1 MSAAHSEA
9 RSPADA
15 VPRHRARA
23 HADAIAT
30 GTFGVFD
37 YGPPLTLASWLRPV
51 GPGQLRLVRRL
62 VAVVAIGWLPL
73 LILTVIEG
81 SAWRA
86 NGGGFLSDFAVHARS
101 LIAAALFVAAEAT
114 CAPWLTAI
122 ASQFITAGFIV
133 GSDRAAFIRAVAD
146 TRESLR
152 SIPAAVLIVV
162 LAYAVTVV
170 TFAAIGPPLNW
181 YASDGRLSLAGWWH
195 LQVSAPLLLALLFG
209 WVWRVWLWG
218 RFLWRVG
225 RLDLRLSPAH
235 PDRTAGLGFVSHS
248 LRGFSLPALAMG
260 TIVAGGVA
268 NAVQRGGSPFAH
280 VYLIAGSLLVILALF
295 TAPLLVFSRKLLRT
309 WHRGVLSYGPVA
321 SEMGRKFEH
330 AWVGVREE
338 DHPSPDPSTTA
349 DLNAVVANVYAMRL
363 VPVDLLSLLAL
374 AAAILAPLVPV
385 LLMTVPIDKLLA
397 DIGGLMF

>member
-1 MSAAHSEA
+1 M
-9 RSPADA
+9 
-15 VPRHRARA
+15 
-23 HADAIAT
+23 
-30 GTFGVFD
+30 
-37 YGPPLTLASWLRPV
+37 
-51 GPGQLRLVRRL
+51 
-62 VAVVAIGWLPL
+62 
-73 LILTVIEG
+73 IEG
-81 SAWRA
+81 SAWHTS
-86 NGGGFLSDFAVHARS
+86 GGGFLNDFAVHARS
-101 LIAAALFVAAEAT
+101 LIAATLFVAAEAT
-114 CAPWLTAI
+114 CAPWLTAT

-152 SIPAAVLIVV
+152 STPAAVLIVV
-162 LAYAVTVV
+162 LAYAVIVAM
-170 TFAAIGPPLNW
+170 FAAIGQPLNW
-181 YASDGRLSLAGWWH
+181 HATNGSLSLAGWWH
-195 LQVSAPLLLALLFG
+195 LQVSTPLLLALLFG

-235 PDRTAGLGFVSHS
+235 PDRTAGLGFVGHS
-248 LRGFSLPALAMG
+248 LRGFTLPALAMG
-260 TIVAGGVA
+260 TIVAGSIA
-268 NAVQRGGSPFAH
+268 NGVQRGGSPFAH
-280 VYLIAGSLLVILALF
+280 GYLIAVSLLVILALF

-330 AWVGVREE
+330 AWVGVRAE
-338 DHPSPDPSTTA
+338 DNPSPDPSTTA

-363 VPVDLLSLLAL
+363 VPVDLLSMAAL
-374 AAAILAPLVPV
+374 AAAVLTPLVPV